1 LTGGRAT
8 PTRPG
13 ELQAVHGA
21 RHLDVG
27 KDHGDVRTGF
37 QDLDGLI
44 GISGFDDFEAGGL
57 NHFGRVHSQLVLDDQ
72 HHGSFGC

>member
-1 LTGGRAT
+1 MILTGGQRPLTA
-8 PTRPG
+8 PG
-13 ELQAVHGA
+13 ELHAVHRA

-37 QDLDGLI
+37 QDLDGLV

-57 NHFGRVHSQLVLDDQ
+57 NHFGRFHSQQ
-72 HHGSFGC
+72 NRPR